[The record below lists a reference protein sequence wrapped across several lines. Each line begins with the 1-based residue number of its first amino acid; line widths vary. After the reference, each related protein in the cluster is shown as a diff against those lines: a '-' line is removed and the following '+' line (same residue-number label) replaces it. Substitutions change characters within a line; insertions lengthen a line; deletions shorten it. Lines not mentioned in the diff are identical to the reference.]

1 MSLQPLNFPLD
12 TVPEDTRR
20 VAEAAFP
27 RGNDYVRLRS
37 ELGPLFRDADF
48 ADLYSH
54 RGRPAYSPGRLALVT
69 AMQYMENCSD
79 RQAAEA
85 VRARIDWKY
94 ALALPLSDAGF
105 DSSVLSEF
113 RRRLL
118 QGGAEERLLD
128 RIVERLS
135 EAGLVK
141 KRGRQ
146 RTDSTRVLAAV
157 RELNRLEL
165 VTETMRVALNE
176 LAGADPEFVRAVAG
190 PEWIRRYGP
199 RAEQTRL
206 PSSKK
211 GRATHAGRV
220 GADGFKVLDALDAR
234 SGAERLRGLKV
245 VQVLHRVWSEQ
256 YERPNGPE
264 EASPRLQERRGRTR
278 SGRTE
283 SPYDDEATYRRR
295 SGKEWTGY
303 MVHLS
308 ETCDEEQPRVVTHV
322 DTTTADVHEARRTAG
337 IHKALSKKGLA
348 PGMHLTDSAYID
360 AGHLVSAEEQHGIRM
375 IGPTRKNPSWQAR
388 ANREA
393 GGSDKQVSGGQ
404 VAYTTDQFEID
415 WQEKVLTCPEGERSS
430 SWGEYTSKSRG
441 DYVSVRFSRKS
452 CQACRAR
459 TLCTKGEQR
468 SLLLHPEQQHRAL
481 EKARQLMK
489 TEEGKRLYAKRAG
502 VEGTVSQAVRRCG
515 LRRTR
520 YRGLAKTHL
529 GHLATA
535 AALNLTRA
543 AAWLGGSEPSR
554 TRTSRFARLMTSPAL
569 AT

>member
-1 MSLQPLNFPLD
+1 MSLQPSDFPIAGP
-12 TVPEDTRR
+12 VPSGTKR

-27 RGNDYVRLRS
+27 RGNDYVRLRD

-48 ADLYSH
+48 ADLFSH
-54 RGRPAYSPGRLALVT
+54 RGQPAYSPARLALVT
-69 AMQYMENCSD
+69 AMQYMENLSD

-105 DSSVLSEF
+105 DASVLCEF
-113 RRRLL
+113 RKRLVR
-118 QGGAEERLLD
+118 GEAEERLLD
-128 RIVERLS
+128 KIVERLN

-165 VTETMRVALNE
+165 VTETMRAALNE
-176 LAGADPEFVRAVAG
+176 LAGADPAFVRAVA
-190 PEWIRRYGP
+190 ESSWVKRYGK
-199 RAEQTRL
+199 RAEHMRL

-211 GRATHAGRV
+211 GRSEHAERV
-220 GADGFKVLDALDAR
+220 GADGFEVLDRLDAR
-234 SGAERLRGLKV
+234 SGAERLRGLEA
-245 VQVLHRVWSEQ
+245 VQILRRVWEEQ
-256 YERPNGPE
+256 YERPEQGE
-264 EASPRLQERRGRTR
+264 QPRLQERRGRSR

-283 SPYDDEATYRRR
+283 SPYDSEATYRRR

-303 MVHLS
+303 MAHLS
-308 ETCDEEQPRVVTHV
+308 ETCDEEQPRLVTHV
-322 DTTTADVHEARRTAG
+322 DTTTADVHEARRTAS
-337 IHKALSKKGLA
+337 IHEALSGKDLA
-348 PGMHLTDSAYID
+348 PSVHLTDSAYID
-360 AGHLVSAEEQHGIRM
+360 AGHLVSAGEQHGIQLV
-375 IGPTRKNPSWQAR
+375 GPTRKDPSWQAKH
-388 ANREA
+388 NE
-393 GGSDKQVSGGQ
+393 SEDLP
-404 VAYTTDQFEID
+404 VAHTKDQFQIN
-415 WQEKVLTCPEGERSS
+415 WQGKTVTCPQGKQSA
-430 SWGEYTSKSRG
+430 SWGEYTDRSRG
-441 DYVSVRFSRKS
+441 DYISVRFSKKDCS
-452 CQACRAR
+452 WCPAKA
-459 TLCTKGEQR
+459 LCTRGEQR
-468 SLLLHPEQQHRAL
+468 SLLLHPENEHRAL
-481 EKARQLMK
+481 REARSLMQ

-543 AAWLGGSEPSR
+543 ATWLGGREPAQ
-554 TRTSRFARLMTSPAL
+554 TRTSRFQRLMTPAP